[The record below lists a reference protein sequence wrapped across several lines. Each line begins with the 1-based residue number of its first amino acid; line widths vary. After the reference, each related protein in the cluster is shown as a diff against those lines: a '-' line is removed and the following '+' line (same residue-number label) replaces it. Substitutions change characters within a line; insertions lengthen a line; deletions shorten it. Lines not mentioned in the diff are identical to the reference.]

1 MHKTIRIFLSVLLS
15 ILLLQGSVKEA
26 AVFATQSKASV
37 SIEFTGDEAALPGF
51 AQSKIT
57 VTPGEGGSEKSYYLI
72 YYTDGAAV
80 LSDYDEALVIPA
92 KSGSK
97 VTGEITDGKM
107 LPASAKGIAV
117 FESETPFLDATP
129 DIKNAVATAS
139 LPENKLGLDLG
150 TLEYSF
156 RALSDT
162 HMNYEQHDRGAYSK
176 LRNTM
181 DFFAEKEMDM
191 VLIAGDVTGD
201 RGETPDL
208 EEQYEKHVEII
219 KESAFPFEKVYE
231 AIGNHGNT
239 AEDRPLL
246 AKYLGGSDEVHPFE
260 NSPYYHVLQ
269 KGEGDARDNLFIFM
283 AQELT
288 KPGESAD
295 RDNFSKAQIDWLE
308 EILAQYGGTDT
319 NLFIVIHAPFLS
331 FGAGDISG
339 GSYKASIAFKTQYTQ
354 NQRLKTLLKTYKNA
368 VVMSG
373 HTHTTFY
380 DNANYSDISGAFA
393 RTVHIGSNAQPC
405 GYGTGSSR
413 IVSFDGRREV
423 TPEYGSEGY
432 TVEIYSDYIVY
443 TGYNF
448 STGKKIPDACLIL
461 PVMDY
466 PEAEKESA
474 ASSADAEQKEGDASV
489 SSVSSVSSDTPAP
502 LSDSNSSP
510 ALWITLGILAVLLA
524 AGGITILLRKRTNK
538 TF

>member
-1 MHKTIRIFLSVLLS
+1 MHKTVRIFLSVLLS
-15 ILLLQGSVKEA
+15 FILLQGSVKETA
-26 AVFATQSKASV
+26 VVFAAPSKASV
-37 SIEFTGDEAALPGF
+37 TIEFTGDEAALPGF

-57 VTPGEGGSEKSYYLI
+57 VTPGEGGKANGYYLV
-72 YYTDGAAV
+72 YYTDGTAV
-80 LSDYDEALVIPA
+80 LPDYDEALVIPA
-92 KSGSK
+92 KNGSK

-107 LPASAKGIAV
+107 LPAAAKGIAV
-117 FESETPFLDATP
+117 FESETPFMDMAP

-139 LPENKLGLDLG
+139 LPENKLGPDLG
-150 TLEYSF
+150 LLEFSF
-156 RALSDT
+156 GALSDT
-162 HMNYEQHDRGAYSK
+162 HMNYEQHNRGAYSK

-191 VLIAGDVTGD
+191 VLIAGDATGD

-219 KESAFPFEKVYE
+219 KSSAFPFEKVYE

-260 NSPYYHVLQ
+260 NSPYFHVLQ

-308 EILAQYGGTDT
+308 DVLAQYGGTDT
-319 NLFIVIHAPFLS
+319 NLFVIIHAPFLS

-339 GSYKASIAFKTQYTQ
+339 GSYKASIAFKPQYTQ

-373 HTHTTFY
+373 HTHTSFY

-432 TVEIYSDYIVY
+432 TVEVYSNYIVY

-461 PVMDY
+461 PVMAY
-466 PEAEKESA
+466 PTAEKESA
-474 ASSADAEQKEGDASV
+474 PSSADSDQKEGDTSAP
-489 SSVSSVSSDTPAP
+489 SVSSDTLGS
-502 LSDSNSSP
+502 LSGGKSSP
-510 ALWITLGILAVLLA
+510 ALWITLAILATLPV
-524 AGGITILLRKRTNK
+524 AGGITFLLLKK
-538 TF
+538 KKAK

>member
-1 MHKTIRIFLSVLLS
+1 MYKTVRIILSVLLS
-15 ILLLQGSVKEA
+15 IVLLQGSGLDA
-26 AVFATQSKASV
+26 AKVFATQSKATV
-37 SIEFTGDEAALPGF
+37 AIEFTGDEAALPGF

-57 VTPGEGGSEKSYYLI
+57 VTPVEGGKASGYYLV

-80 LSDYDEALVIPA
+80 LPDYDEALVIRA
-92 KSGSK
+92 KDGSK

-107 LPASAKGIAV
+107 LPADAKGIAV
-117 FESETPFLDATP
+117 FESETPFMETTP
-129 DIKNAVATAS
+129 DIKNAVATAPI
-139 LPENKLGLDLG
+139 PENKLGLDLG
-150 TLEYSF
+150 SLEFSF
-156 RALSDT
+156 GAISDT
-162 HMNYEQHDRGAYSK
+162 HMNYEQHNRGAYAK

-181 DFFAEKEMDM
+181 DFFAGKEMDM
-191 VLIAGDVTGD
+191 VLIAGDATGD

-208 EEQYEKHVEII
+208 DEQYEKHVEII
-219 KESAFPFEKVYE
+219 KGSAYPFEKVYE

-239 AEDRPLL
+239 AADRPLL

-260 NSPYYHVLQ
+260 NSPYFHVLQ

-308 EILAQYGGTDT
+308 KLLEEYEGTDT

-339 GSYKASIAFKTQYTQ
+339 GSYKACITFKTQYAQ
-354 NQRLKTLLKTYKNA
+354 NQRLKALLKTYKNA

-380 DNANYSDISGAFA
+380 DDANYSDISGAFA
-393 RTVHIGSNAQPC
+393 RTVHISSNSQPC

-413 IVSFDGRREV
+413 VVSFDGRREV

-432 TVEIYSDYIVY
+432 TVAVYSDYIVY

-466 PEAEKESA
+466 PTTEKESTP
-474 ASSADAEQKEGDASV
+474 SSADTEKKDDSTSAAPVTSDAP
-489 SSVSSVSSDTPAP
+489 DA
-502 LSDSNSSP
+502 LSGETSSP
-510 ALWITLGILAVLLA
+510 ALWIILGVLAVLLV
-524 AGGITILLRKRTNK
+524 AGGIAFFLIKK
-538 TF
+538 KK